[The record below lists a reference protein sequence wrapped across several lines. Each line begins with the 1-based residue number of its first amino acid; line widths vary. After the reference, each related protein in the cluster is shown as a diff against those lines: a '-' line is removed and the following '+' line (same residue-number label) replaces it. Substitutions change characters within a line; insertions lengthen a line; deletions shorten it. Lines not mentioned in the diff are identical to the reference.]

1 MNLRDLLSQP
11 DRTWHFKPG
20 ATADEIEALVTR
32 SPVELPDRLLELL
45 ATSNGGEGELAAE
58 PLWFCLDPVREIIE
72 SISDS
77 FLAEFFPG
85 YFFFGG
91 NGGMER
97 IALDVRSGV
106 PREVVMIDPIA
117 GPSSAVP
124 IAPSFNE
131 FVQAIG
137 VTSDDSENDA

>member
-20 ATADEIEALVTR
+20 ATAGEIKALIAC
-32 SPVELPDRLLELL
+32 SPIDLPDRLIELL
-45 ATSNGGEGELAAE
+45 ATSNGGEGELAVE
-58 PLWFCLDPVREIIE
+58 PLWFCLDPVRDIIE
-72 SISDS
+72 AISES
-77 FLAEFFPG
+77 FLTEFFPG

-97 IALDVRSGV
+97 IALDVRSGA
-106 PREVVMIDPIA
+106 PRDVVMIDPIA
-117 GPSSAVP
+117 GPSSAFP
-124 IAPSFNE
+124 IAPNFNE

-137 VTSDDSENDA
+137 GASDDSENDA